1 MKSGFVK
8 SSTHFLPLVK
18 RAALWFTLLLLAM
31 AFLLPAPLKDAADRG
46 VTPNPSKSA
55 WFLLWIQELVSWS
68 NQFIWLVVIISL
80 LFIFLPWLP
89 GQAKTLHAS
98 WFPRSSIPVQTMALL
113 VTLAI
118 LVLTVIA
125 MFMRGENWS
134 FVF

>member
-18 RAALWFTLLLLAM
+18 RAALIFSLLLLA
-31 AFLLPAPLKDAADRG
+31 AAIFIPAPLKEAANRG
-46 VTPNPSKSA
+46 LTPNPSKSA

-68 NQFIWLVVIISL
+68 NQLVWLVIVISL
-80 LFIFLPWLP
+80 LLIFLPWLP

-98 WFPRSSIPVQTMALL
+98 WFPRSSVPVQAMALL
-113 VTLAI
+113 ATLAI
-118 LVLTVIA
+118 LALTVIA